1 MLRRPALPLFALAAA
16 PYAVLAQAAPADGD
30 APLLD
35 SLLRTI
41 PVFRDSVAPRAADF
55 ELQVLYRPL
64 TGPDSGRTLTWGHA
78 PARYFYPASTVKL
91 PVAALAL
98 ERLADLGFPA
108 DVVLEV
114 DSVRAPQST
123 SRERVGLPGAPATVA
138 GHVRDLGIASSN
150 EAYNRLFEW
159 LGPRAINR
167 ELHAR
172 GLATRIVHRV
182 GVGGFDAEEN
192 RHLPPVRLL
201 APGTG
206 DTLLTRA
213 ATRVATPYEL
223 APTNQRKGVGRY
235 DDEAGAVV
243 DEPFDFATKNFLALA
258 DLAAV
263 LQAVVAPQ
271 TVAPTQRF
279 ALRAADRELLLAALS
294 TRPADSDN
302 PLHRDRP
309 DGYVNFLYY
318 GGGGPWEADGPLI
331 RNKVGDA
338 YGTLT
343 DAAAFSDPAT
353 GRPLFVLA
361 ATVLVN
367 ANGIYNDGVYEYEGI
382 GFPLLRELG
391 RGVWALWRGR

>member
-1 MLRRPALPLFALAAA
+1 MLRRPALLLAFAAA
-16 PYAVLAQAAPADGD
+16 ASAVLAQAPPAPDGD

-35 SLLRTI
+35 SLLRAI
-41 PVFRDSVAPRAADF
+41 PVFRDSVAPDAAAF

-91 PVAALAL
+91 PAAALAL
-98 ERLADLGFPA
+98 ERLAELGFPA
-108 DVVLEV
+108 EAVLEV
-114 DSVRAPQST
+114 DSARAPQST
-123 SRERVGLPGAPATVA
+123 SRERVGLAGARATVA
-138 GHVRDLGIASSN
+138 GHVRDLGIVSSN

-172 GLATRIVHRV
+172 DLATRIVHRV

-201 APGTG
+201 DPDTG
-206 DTLLTRA
+206 DTLLARA
-213 ATRVATPYEL
+213 ATRVETPYEL
-223 APTNQRKGVGRY
+223 ALTGERKGVGRY
-235 DDEAGAVV
+235 DDAAGAVV

-263 LQAVVAPQ
+263 LQAVVAPA
-271 TVAPTQRF
+271 TVAPARRF
-279 ALRAADRELLLAALS
+279 ALRETDRALLLEALS
-294 TRPADSDN
+294 ARPADSDN

-318 GGGGPWEADGPLI
+318 GGGGAWEPGGPLI
-331 RNKVGDA
+331 HNKVGDA

-343 DAAAFSDPAT
+343 DAAVFSDPAT

-391 RGVWALWRGR
+391 RGVWGLWRGR